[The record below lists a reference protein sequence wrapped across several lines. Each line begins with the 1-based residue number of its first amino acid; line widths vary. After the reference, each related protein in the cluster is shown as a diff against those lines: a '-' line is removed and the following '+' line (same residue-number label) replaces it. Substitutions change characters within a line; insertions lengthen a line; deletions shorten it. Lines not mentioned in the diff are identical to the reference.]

1 MGAAEYGHYVA
12 LWTAVLLLGAF
23 SHIGLSAAMMRLAPQ
38 YRASGD
44 FDSLRGILLGG
55 RLIAIASATV
65 IALIA
70 GAVMWVEEA
79 WFGFDLT
86 LPVVIAL
93 LCVPFYTLED
103 VQDGLGRGK
112 GWMLEAIVPP
122 FILRP
127 AAVLLIVL
135 VAHWSGLASTS
146 LTTIIAALAATVGT
160 TLLQTILIE
169 RRIAESVPRGKRT
182 FDVPGWLAVSL
193 PLLAV
198 GTCEVVMQNAD
209 VMLISYFRPS
219 ADVGIYYAATKTAG
233 LALFVQYAVGSAYAG
248 RIAAAAIGNEGE
260 MRRLVHEAVRWTFYP
275 SLVVT
280 LGILAL
286 GIPLLAMFGR
296 DFTDAYPLMFILAA
310 GVLARAATGPS
321 ELVLNMLGHQR
332 ACALSLATAAIVSVS
347 LNLVLIPI
355 WGLTGAA
362 VATATALGTAAFL
375 NWLAAK
381 KLSDVNLFVLAAYSR
396 SVPAAATANQG

>member
-1 MGAAEYGHYVA
+1 
-12 LWTAVLLLGAF
+12 
-23 SHIGLSAAMMRLAPQ
+23 
-38 YRASGD
+38 
-44 FDSLRGILLGG
+44 
-55 RLIAIASATV
+55 
-65 IALIA
+65 
-70 GAVMWVEEA
+70 
-79 WFGFDLT
+79 
-86 LPVVIAL
+86 
-93 LCVPFYTLED
+93 
-103 VQDGLGRGK
+103 
-112 GWMLEAIVPP
+112 
-122 FILRP
+122 
-127 AAVLLIVL
+127 
-135 VAHWSGLASTS
+135 
-146 LTTIIAALAATVGT
+146 
-160 TLLQTILIE
+160 
-169 RRIAESVPRGKRT
+169 
-182 FDVPGWLAVSL
+182 
-193 PLLAV
+193 
-198 GTCEVVMQNAD
+198 MQNAD

-233 LALFVQYAVGSAYAG
+233 LALFGQYAVGSAYAG

-362 VATATALGTAAFL
+362 IATATALGTAAFL

-381 KLSDVNLFVLAAYSR
+381 KLSDVNLFVLAAHSG
-396 SVPAAATANQG
+396 AAPRAAN